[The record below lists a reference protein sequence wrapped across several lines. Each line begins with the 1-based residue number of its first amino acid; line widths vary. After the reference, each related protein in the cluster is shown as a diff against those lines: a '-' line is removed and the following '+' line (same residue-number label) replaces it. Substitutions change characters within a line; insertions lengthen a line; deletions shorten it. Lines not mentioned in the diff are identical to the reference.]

1 MSPLVSLHSVG
12 VVLGSTQVFDNLDL
26 SLEPGARLGVQGPN
40 GVGKTTLLRLLAT
53 LIRPDRGSVSILGW
67 DGAGTAPIGVRRQI
81 GYVGHSP
88 GLNGELTLNENLHLL
103 SRISRSSVSPRE
115 ALAMVGLDR
124 LADRPAKLAS
134 QGMLRRTDLARLLL
148 VDTSLLLLDE
158 PFSGL
163 DDEAVGIVD
172 ALVERTT
179 NNGGC
184 AVVVSHDASRFDR
197 FDRVLQLSQHG
208 VAER

>member
-1 MSPLVSLHSVG
+1 MSPLVLLRRVG
-12 VVLGSTQVFDNLDL
+12 VVLGKTRVFDNLDL
-26 SLEPGARLGVQGPN
+26 SLDPGSRLGIRGPN

-53 LIRPDRGSVSILGW
+53 LVRPDRGDLSILGW
-67 DGAGTAPIGVRRQI
+67 NGVGTAPADVRRRI

-88 GLNGELTLNENLHLL
+88 ALNGELTLHENLLL
-103 SRISRSSVSPRE
+103 IGRVAQSSLSAHD
-115 ALAMVGLDR
+115 ALTIVGLDR

-148 VDTSLLLLDE
+148 TDCSLLLLDE

-163 DDEAVGIVD
+163 DREAIGIVD

-179 NNGGC
+179 NGGGC
-184 AVVVSHDASRFDR
+184 AVVVSHDASRFER
-197 FDRVLQLSQHG
+197 FDRVLELTHHG
-208 VAER
+208 VVEQ